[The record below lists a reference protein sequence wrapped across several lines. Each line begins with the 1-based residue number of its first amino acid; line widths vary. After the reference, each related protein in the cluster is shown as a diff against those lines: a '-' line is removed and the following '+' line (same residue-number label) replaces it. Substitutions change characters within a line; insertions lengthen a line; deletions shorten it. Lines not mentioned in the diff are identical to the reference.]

1 MTQELAR
8 LTKNTLIYSV
18 GALLNRFIAI
28 VFLPVFTAYLT
39 PTEYGISAI
48 LSLVM
53 FIAISVFSLGL
64 GAAVGPCYFEGNRK
78 DQKDKTI
85 WTAFMVLLASA
96 GCLAAGGTI
105 FASPL
110 SSLAFQTPAHAH
122 LVILTILT
130 ASLNILQIPLTLRLQ
145 FEERAWTF
153 VLLTVVSSLVAIASS
168 LLMVVHFRRG
178 VLGLMEAGVIWQAI
192 SLALY
197 LLPTLPSL
205 SFRAS
210 KNLATDLLRQGLP
223 LVPGFAFLFVL
234 LQANKYILQWMRGL
248 DEVGIYSIG
257 FNFGLMMN
265 LPVLA
270 FQTAWYPYFMSFVD
284 RQQEARVLFG
294 RIFTYYVF
302 GIGSL
307 TLLFFLVARPAVL
320 LLVQPA
326 FQEAYKI
333 VGLSATAQFLIGV
346 CGLLLPGIY
355 FAREVKY
362 VSLMQGMAAAIS
374 VGLNIVLIRVAGMLG
389 AALALPL
396 GTLILAVLQ
405 HSWNRYRRY
414 LDIQYEW
421 SRLCRF
427 AVVFLLYVL
436 ATLWD
441 PGWSPLGLALLVGIL
456 ACLLPVCLYVLLS
469 PAERRAVQDMS
480 VVWATSLPVWR
491 SPRTRGTL

>member
-1 MTQELAR
+1 MRQELAR
-8 LTKNTLIYSV
+8 LSKNALIYSV
-18 GALLNRFIAI
+18 GGLFNRFIGI
-28 VFLPVFTAYLT
+28 LFLPVFTAYLS
-39 PTEYGISAI
+39 PTDYGISAI
-48 LSLVM
+48 LSLIIFV
-53 FIAISVFSLGL
+53 ATSVFSLGL
-64 GAAVGPCYFEGNRK
+64 GAAIGPCYFEGNRQE
-78 DQKDKTI
+78 QKEKAI
-85 WTAFMVLLASA
+85 WTAFMLLVASA
-96 GCLAAGGTI
+96 GCLAAAGAI

-110 SSLAFQTPAHAH
+110 STLAFRTPAHAH
-122 LVILTILT
+122 LVILSILT
-130 ASLNILQIPLTLRLQ
+130 AALNILQIPLTLRLQ

-168 LLMVVHFRRG
+168 LLMVVYFRRG
-178 VLGLMEAGVIWQAI
+178 VLGLMEAGVIWQAV

-205 SFRAS
+205 AFRTS
-210 KNLATDLLRQGLP
+210 QNVATELLRQSLP

-248 DEVGIYSIG
+248 DEVGVYSIG

-265 LPVLA
+265 LLVLA

-302 GIGSL
+302 GVGSL
-307 TLLFFLVARPAVL
+307 TLLFFIAARPAVL

-326 FQEAYKI
+326 FHEAYKMA
-333 VGLSATAQFLIGV
+333 GLSATAQFLIGV
-346 CGLLLPGIY
+346 WGLLLPGIY
-355 FAREVKY
+355 FAREVRY
-362 VSLMQGMAAAIS
+362 VSLVHGIAAAAS
-374 VGLNIVLIRVAGMLG
+374 VGLNILLIHAAGMLG
-389 AALALPL
+389 AALALAL
-396 GTLILAVLQ
+396 GTLILAALQ

-414 LDIQYEW
+414 LDVQYEW

-441 PGWSPLGLALLVGIL
+441 PGWSLLGLVLFLGIL
-456 ACLLPVCLYVLLS
+456 TCLLPVWLYALLS
-469 PAERRAVQDMS
+469 PAERGAVRRACL
-480 VVWATSLPVWR
+480 VWASSLPYRR
-491 SPRTRGTL
+491 SSRA